1 MTSKKIIDLRW
12 DETSGVDHSA
22 NNEEGWAV
30 MKNADV
36 AGVEDLDK
44 LIEQEATLAKAA
56 DDLLAQL
63 KALKGT
69 DVPKEVSSACDVIS
83 KYLES
88 QYGYGTPDG
97 GKPDEVPVPKSFA
110 ALVRS
115 LWEKVT
121 SARKTNIGT
130 PWSSPPRGGAG
141 GASGSYPAPPPHI
154 KKAFEVEWPAL
165 CKTVASIYKSDA
177 TTEDKSSQLAKA
189 VDDLRSKVESAN
201 SES

>member
-121 SARKTNIGT
+121 SARK
-130 PWSSPPRGGAG
+130 
-141 GASGSYPAPPPHI
+141 PAYPPPLTR
-154 KKAFEVEWPAL
+154 KAIEAELPEFG
-165 CKTVASIYKSDA
+165 KQVASVYRSEA
-177 TTEDKSSQLAKA
+177 TNEEKASQLTKI
-189 VDDLRSKVESAN
+189 VNDLRTKVEAASDDK
-201 SES
+201 EI